1 MPILQRCSC
10 GCSSDHE
17 TECAAGKAQR
27 LDRDAAGGAP
37 APRVAPASVHTTIA
51 CGGAP
56 FAGDARREMEAFFG
70 QDLGDV
76 RLHDDAS
83 AARSAADVG
92 ARAYTVGPHVVFGSG
107 GYAPGTDAG
116 RGLLAHE
123 LTHVLQQ
130 RGAPGRAGG
139 PIAIVTHDAAEREAH
154 ATGSAVTSALA
165 VTSAAATRTPAGAPT
180 PGPRPSP
187 VTPARGRVLARQPT
201 GGTATTPAGTTAP
214 GTTTTSTGPFA
225 CSADQT
231 KKINTAWTTAGTW
244 LGTAIPALTAYI
256 GNPASDTGGFVTRAL
271 TRNFHATDGA
281 TATTV
286 RDKLALI
293 QGELVTSTP
302 SCPTETQDPSC
313 AKASNT
319 AAYVHG
325 TPTVTI
331 CPVFFDASDIDKAI
345 LIVHELAHQ
354 TTGSHITDLAYFQDR
369 YYRIS
374 STPDALRNAEP
385 YAELS
390 YNIGTHQKKGEEP
403 PKDDHTDC
411 PSDWA
416 GALDRAAAIAQRWNR
431 KGQDLLHSP
440 KDSASFSALITK
452 HLGSTTPAVVDH
464 ARSVYDKTAEELH
477 DDIPFECE
485 PGATGGRC
493 KTSTLYW
500 YMPFFTH
507 HLHICPKWMALGTDT
522 ARAGDLLSG
531 FYAYKGLGR
540 DWTDRQ
546 NIVDLAQ
553 DFAQTTGTDP
563 HPVQPPP
570 TPPPATPPTRPPAGQ
585 WRPETL

>member
-1 MPILQRCSC
+1 MRPSAVPILQRCSC
-10 GCSSDHE
+10 GCSSDHK
-17 TECAAGKAQR
+17 TECATGKANR
-27 LDRDAAGGAP
+27 LDRHAAGDAP
-37 APRVAPASVHTTIA
+37 ASAVAPASVHATIA
-51 CGGAP
+51 RGGVP
-56 FAGDARREMEAFFG
+56 LSGGARREMQAFFD

-76 RLHDDAS
+76 RLHHDAS

-107 GYAPGTDAG
+107 GYTPGTDAG

-130 RGAPGRAGG
+130 RGTGGPAGD
-139 PIAIVTHDAAEREAH
+139 PIAIASHDAAEREAH
-154 ATGSAVTSALA
+154 AIGLAASAPGVN
-165 VTSAAATRTPAGAPT
+165 SAAAARTSATAPA
-180 PGPRPSP
+180 PGLRPSL
-187 VTPARGRVLARQPT
+187 VTPARGPVLDRQPT
-201 GGTATTPAGTTAP
+201 GGPATTRPGPTGPA
-214 GTTTTSTGPFA
+214 TTTIPTGTFA

-231 KKINTAWTTAGTW
+231 KKINAAWTTAGTW
-244 LGTAIPALTAYI
+244 LGKAIPALTAYI
-256 GNPASDTGGFVTRAL
+256 GNPASDIGGFVTRAL
-271 TRNFHATDGA
+271 TRNFHATDAA

-286 RDKLALI
+286 RNKLTLI
-293 QGELVTSTP
+293 QGELATSTP

-313 AKASNT
+313 AKASKT

-325 TPTVTI
+325 TPTVTV
-331 CPVFFDASDIDKAI
+331 CPVFFDESDVEKAI

-354 TTGSHITDLAYFQDR
+354 TTGNAITDLAYLQDR

-385 YAELS
+385 YAELT
-390 YNIGTHQKKGEEP
+390 YNIGTHLKQGQEP

-440 KDSASFSALITK
+440 TDSANHSALIAK
-452 HLGSTTPAVVDH
+452 HLGSSAPAVADH
-464 ARSVYDKTAEELH
+464 ARSVYDKAAEELYG
-477 DDIPFECE
+477 DIPFECE

-500 YMPFFTH
+500 YMPFLTH
-507 HLHICPKWMALGTDT
+507 HLHVCPKWMALGTDT
-522 ARAGDLLSG
+522 ARAGDLLGG

-546 NIVDLAQ
+546 NIVNLAQ
-553 DFAQTTGTDP
+553 EFAQTTGTDP

-570 TPPPATPPTRPPAGQ
+570 ASPTTQPPAG
-585 WRPETL
+585 R